1 MATYCA
7 RFIPKFSD
15 VSEPLRQLT
24 KKDQPFQWLPQ
35 HERSF
40 NQIEELLTSAKATAY
55 FDPKK
60 ETELITDASPTGL
73 SAILTQRSP
82 GSEEKQVV
90 AYVSRTLTQVERCC
104 SQTGKAALAIVWAIV
119 RLHLYLYGCHFKLI
133 TDCKPVE
140 LIFANPK
147 SKPPA

>member
-1 MATYCA
+1 MCYFIDLITLLCPTACA
-7 RFIPKFSD
+7 SVTMNTPSDTGVDGEIQLNQRTLDAFIQSITAKLQEDDGYMLCQIHPKFSD

-24 KKDQPFQWLPQ
+24 KKDQPFQ
-35 HERSF
+35 RSF

-82 GSEEKQVV
+82 SSEEK
-90 AYVSRTLTQVERCC
+90 
-104 SQTGKAALAIVWAIV
+104 
-119 RLHLYLYGCHFKLI
+119 
-133 TDCKPVE
+133 
-140 LIFANPK
+140 
-147 SKPPA
+147 